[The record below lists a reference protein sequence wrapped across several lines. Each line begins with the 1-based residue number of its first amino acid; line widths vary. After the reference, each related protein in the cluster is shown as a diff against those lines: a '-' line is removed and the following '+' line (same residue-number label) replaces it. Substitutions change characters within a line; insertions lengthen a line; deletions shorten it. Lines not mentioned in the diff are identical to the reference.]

1 MNVGRKRIRSQRSDA
16 RSVSR
21 ARKAS
26 KKALPVFTSRVA
38 RPLKDNVSFNF
49 RYATTV
55 SLDPGLGGAAIH
67 VFSGNGLY
75 DVDITGVGHQPTGF
89 DQLMIMFDHY
99 VVLKSS
105 IKVIFQNT
113 ADTQRN
119 IVGVC
124 ARDSATT
131 TTDWREYV
139 EQGTSTWDY
148 LGVEGGSPKSTQI
161 QTFNTGPFLGR
172 KSPLSDP
179 DLKGSVTSN
188 PTEQFY
194 WHVWASG
201 DGADT
206 SAVFGVVVIDFF
218 GMMIEPK
225 SAGLS

>member
-1 MNVGRKRIRSQRSDA
+1 MNVGRKRIRAPRSED

-21 ARKAS
+21 ARKVS
-26 KKALPVFTSRVA
+26 KKIIPMFSSRVA
-38 RPLKDNVSFNF
+38 RPLKDNVAFNF

-55 SLDPGLGGAAIH
+55 SLDPGLGGNAIN
-67 VFSGNGLY
+67 VFSGNGCY
-75 DVDITGVGHQPTGF
+75 DPDITGVGHQPTGF
-89 DQLMIMFDHY
+89 DQLMAMFDHY
-99 VVLKSS
+99 VVLRSS

-113 ADTQRN
+113 AATARN
-119 IVGVC
+119 IVGIC

-131 TTDWREYV
+131 TADWRVYV

-148 LGVEGGSPKSTQI
+148 LGTQDGSPKTVQSQSITTST
-161 QTFNTGPFLGR
+161 FLGR

-179 DLKGSVTSN
+179 DLKGDASSN

-201 DGADT
+201 NGADT
-206 SAVFGVVVIDFF
+206 DPVNCVVVIDYF
-218 GMMIEPK
+218 GMLIEPK